1 MDKHNENI
9 NMSHGPRRRQRR
21 APRPNQ
27 PQRPTQLI
35 NSTVSVD
42 APQDQA
48 LSQHLLRQNQ
58 ELKLQLEREQERNQA
73 SQEELLTQIE
83 NLKLDVERDPG
94 EIWAFKSRH
103 QAQCE
108 HWMEYT
114 ENQHKKELE
123 EKDKVI
129 RSLEEKADDAFRDQV
144 QEAKE
149 AVEDE
154 LRNLSERN
162 VKLEI
167 MLDRREK
174 RAQRLLDVISETSRQ
189 KAALRDQI
197 TALQQELQQ
206 EQQEQQEKE
215 SLRTQVTQLQSDLSE
230 RDQATLTAQRHV
242 EQLETETQKL
252 STTVD
257 SLTSALNQEKC
268 LTSEAERKM
277 QEKERE
283 TLKLKTQVSALRSAL
298 DQEQQAT
305 REAQTSQTALQQL
318 VEELKEKL
326 QTEQAQIRAFKA
338 QCENVQNEH
347 LKELEAKECE
357 ITHLKQQKASVFAA
371 QVEEAR
377 EAVWAEI
384 ADLKVANFDLEEELM
399 KRDEQTQALQDTIT
413 QRSKEE
419 KSLKYQ
425 VTELRQALHQE
436 KQETEA
442 LWSEVEELKNNQM
455 QNTTESPACNRDVWE
470 VLKEKLQQL
479 HREQL
484 CSEKQSRLILEQQV
498 QKLSED
504 LTSSQD
510 YNTALELQVHEL
522 QDEVNGLHK
531 KKKRRSRSCHDSVK
545 LIKFADDTTLIG
557 LISNNDE
564 SAYRREVDR
573 LVSWCSGNN
582 LELNA
587 QKTVEMIVD
596 FRKSTVPPPPPS
608 VMDSPITSVE
618 SFRFLGTTITQDLKW
633 EPTISSLIKKAQQRM
648 YFLRQLRKA
657 KLPAQML
664 VQFYTA
670 IIESVLTSSITVW
683 FAGATVRDKQR
694 LQRIVRSAEEVIGRS
709 LPSLQDL
716 LGRGCQRE
724 FHSASSAMTLSAPMS
739 AL

>member
-1 MDKHNENI
+1 MDKHNENV

-108 HWMEYT
+108 HWMEYM

-129 RSLEEKADDAFRDQV
+129 SSLEEKADNAFRDQV

-154 LRNLSERN
+154 IRNLSEN
-162 VKLEI
+162 NAKLEI

-174 RAQRLLDVISETSRQ
+174 RAQRLLDAISETSRQ

-206 EQQEQQEKE
+206 EQQEKE
-215 SLRTQVTQLQSDLSE
+215 SLRSQVTQLQSDLSE
-230 RDQATLTAQRHV
+230 RDQATVTAQRHV
-242 EQLETETQKL
+242 EQLQTETQKL

-268 LTSEAERKM
+268 LTSEAERKL

-283 TLKLKTQVSALRSAL
+283 TQKLKTQVSALRSSL

-305 REAQTSQTALQQL
+305 REAQTSQSALQQL

-357 ITHLKQQKASVFAA
+357 ITHLKQQKASAFRA

-377 EAVWAEI
+377 EAVWTEI
-384 ADLKVANFDLEEELM
+384 ADLKVANFDLEEE
-399 KRDEQTQALQDTIT
+399 
-413 QRSKEE
+413 
-419 KSLKYQ
+419 

-442 LWSEVEELKNNQM
+442 LWREVEELKNNQM
-455 QNTTESPACNRDVWE
+455 QNTTESPACDRDVWE

-531 KKKRRSRSCHDSVK
+531 MKKRRSRSW
-545 LIKFADDTTLIG
+545 
-557 LISNNDE
+557 
-564 SAYRREVDR
+564 
-573 LVSWCSGNN
+573 WC
-582 LELNA
+582 
-587 QKTVEMIVD
+587 
-596 FRKSTVPPPPPS
+596 F
-608 VMDSPITSVE
+608 
-618 SFRFLGTTITQDLKW
+618 
-633 EPTISSLIKKAQQRM
+633 
-648 YFLRQLRKA
+648 
-657 KLPAQML
+657 
-664 VQFYTA
+664 
-670 IIESVLTSSITVW
+670 
-683 FAGATVRDKQR
+683 
-694 LQRIVRSAEEVIGRS
+694 
-709 LPSLQDL
+709 
-716 LGRGCQRE
+716 
-724 FHSASSAMTLSAPMS
+724 
-739 AL
+739 